1 MECFGGD
8 VNRMECGM
16 GWSGVDWVGKGD
28 VGWGVKMLSLVGL
41 GWG

>member
-8 VNRMECGM
+8 VNRTVYGM

-28 VGWGVKMLSLVGL
+28 VS
-41 GWG
+41 